1 MSSSCNSGNKIK
13 KVYSKLKFN
22 YSCQPKIWLRF
33 RRSCSVASLSVA
45 SLSGPYRWTRR
56 ACRGMANAC
65 RRSNVREYPSEGER
79 TYRVVVNGSRIG
91 RGLKALVC
99 DAGWADGAA
108 RRGDCSRWL
117 SSCGSRS
124 LGRSHE
130 GSKSRNWGHS
140 TGCGGSHGMGGRGC
154 CNVVLANYFL
164 FNIILNLRLRF
175 KMMFLVEY
183 CMYFKK

>member
-1 MSSSCNSGNKIK
+1 MSYPHELLVSQRYGFVSAEAAAWLCSAGPIVGRGERAVAWRTRVANQTSANIRQRVNGRIASSS
-13 KVYSKLKFN
+13 
-22 YSCQPKIWLRF
+22 
-33 RRSCSVASLSVA
+33 
-45 SLSGPYRWTRR
+45 
-56 ACRGMANAC
+56 
-65 RRSNVREYPSEGER
+65 
-79 TYRVVVNGSRIG
+79 NGSRIG
-91 RGLKALVC
+91 RGLKVPVR

-140 TGCGGSHGMGGRGC
+140 ADGRGNHGMVGRRYC
-154 CNVVLANYFL
+154 IAVPANYFL

-175 KMMFLVEY
+175 KMMSLVEY
-183 CMYFKK
+183 CTYFKN